1 MQIEPDGTY
10 GVCCE
15 HQPPPNQRLNIQQH
29 TVHQWLRSDYL
40 RTVRDS
46 FDQGLRHPGCAPC
59 WRVEDQGHQSLRLRT
74 RAEQHQWQQVQGT
87 GTDPVS
93 MEVSFTNL
101 CNLRCFMCNETDSSA
116 IRAENHRLGI
126 PVRNSRELDWHQ
138 HSDRLTAVI
147 NTGRVRWL
155 NIVGGEPFMDARLQ
169 AWLGSIDARRARNL
183 HLHIPT
189 NCTHWSPDWTAVLER
204 FASVRLMF
212 SLDAVGDH
220 AHYVR
225 YPSDWLRVQDNIQ
238 AMRTLPNA
246 ECMVS
251 AVVQNLNIGRLDDL
265 MTWCRDRELWLTPVL
280 LTDPDCLH
288 ITNLPYPAL
297 GWAANNVLGW
307 TSTTPEP
314 HLLEFLGQCFN
325 LLIRAKFDPDRWQR
339 FLAHVEPRDRVRDT
353 DWRQWIP
360 AG

>member
-15 HQPPPNQRLNIQQH
+15 HQPPPSQRLNIQQH

-40 RTVRDS
+40 QAVRDS

-74 RAEQHQWQQVQGT
+74 QAEQHQWQQVQST

-116 IRAENHRLGI
+116 IRTENHRLGI
-126 PVRNSRELDWHQ
+126 PVRDSRELDWHQ

-169 AWLGSIDARRARNL
+169 AWLGSIDAGRAQEI

-189 NCTHWSPDWTAVLER
+189 NCTHWSPDWAAVLER
-204 FASVRLMF
+204 FASVGLMF

-225 YPSDWLRVQDNIQ
+225 YPSDWRQIQSNI
-238 AMRTLPNA
+238 ASMRTLPNA

-265 MTWCRDRELWLTPVL
+265 MTWCRDQQLWLTPVL
-280 LTDPDCLH
+280 LTDPDFLH

-307 TSTTPEP
+307 MSTTPEP
-314 HLLEFLGQCFN
+314 HLRQFLDQCFT
-325 LLIRAKFDPDRWQR
+325 LLTRAQFDQQRWQR
-339 FLAHVEPRDRVRDT
+339 FLVHVESRDRVRGT

-360 AG
+360 AS